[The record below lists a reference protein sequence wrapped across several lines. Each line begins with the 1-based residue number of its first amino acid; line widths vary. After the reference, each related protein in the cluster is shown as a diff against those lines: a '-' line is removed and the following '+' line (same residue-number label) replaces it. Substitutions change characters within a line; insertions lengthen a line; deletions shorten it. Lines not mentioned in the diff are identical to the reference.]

1 MSPSR
6 QGRPRLGAL
15 CLLCLLLGAA
25 LPASVPPLW
34 WRRGR
39 PRKSLGSRAEAELLC
54 QLAVLLMPG
63 VPIAEAFRD
72 FPVEKSEEWG
82 SSRLSPDL
90 TAYGVLKATDAALFI
105 EYDGYY
111 RHMEPPGLTRDMR
124 KTSALLQ
131 FVPGSL
137 VVRIA
142 HKERQ
147 WKDRSMQILVDCWF
161 TDHEPSLLKA
171 LHQVVASLLEQS
183 RGRLHPTL
191 ASRLESFAAE
201 GGMDTDGGIC
211 AKEADLAGMSDRRRA
226 NLEDFLCDGAH
237 LTASQVAKVIATS
250 PAVLGYS
257 IEANLKP
264 TVEWIKGLGLS
275 RSQVAKVIAAF
286 PRVLGLSIEANLKPT
301 VEWVK
306 GLGLTQSQVAKV
318 IARFPAVL
326 GYSIEENLKPTV
338 EWVKGLGLTQS
349 QVAKVIARFPAVL
362 GYSIEANLKRTVEWI
377 KGLGLSQSQVAKVIG
392 TYSPVLGYSI
402 EANLKPTVEWVKG
415 LGLSQSQVAKVISRF
430 PPVLGLSIEANLKP
444 TVEWIKGLGLSQS
457 QVAKV
462 IATCPAVLGLSIE
475 ANLEPTVE
483 WIKGLG
489 LTRSQVAKVILRRP
503 QVLGYSIEANLKP
516 TVEWI
521 KGMGLTRSQVAKVIA
536 TYPAVLGC
544 SIEANLK
551 PTVEWVK
558 GLGLSQSQVA
568 KVILQRPQVFGYSIE
583 ANLKPTVEWMKG
595 LGMSR
600 CQVGKLVAAF
610 PPVFGRRIDTN
621 LSAKHRLLQDFF
633 PGAEAAQLLAQS
645 PRLWSYR
652 YARLEHRL
660 SVLKSHND
668 LSKLASTMT
677 LPLDVFS
684 RRYPGTFDRRVKRC
698 RYQGTV
704 GGRSTDL
711 GAQSGDEADPSL

>member
-1 MSPSR
+1 MQSPSR
-6 QGRPRLGAL
+6 KGRPHIG
-15 CLLCLLLGAA
+15 LLCLLGLLLAA
-25 LPASVPPLW
+25 TLPASVPPLW
-34 WRRGR
+34 WRKGR
-39 PRKSLGSRAEAELLC
+39 PRKRLGSRAEAELLC
-54 QLAVLLMPG
+54 QLAVLLMPD

-105 EYDGYY
+105 EYDGHY
-111 RHMEPPGLTRDMR
+111 RHLEPPGLARDMR

-131 FVPGSL
+131 LVPAGSL

-147 WKDRSMQILVDCWF
+147 WKDKSMQVLVDCWF

-171 LHQVVASLLEQS
+171 VHQVVASLLEQS

-250 PAVLGYS
+250 PQVLGYS
-257 IEANLKP
+257 IEANMKP
-264 TVEWIKGLGLS
+264 TVEWIKRLGLS

-301 VEWVK
+301 VEWIK
-306 GLGLTQSQVAKV
+306 GLGLSRSQVAKV
-318 IARFPAVL
+318 IA
-326 GYSIEENLKPTV
+326 T
-338 EWVKGLGLTQS
+338 
-349 QVAKVIARFPAVL
+349 
-362 GYSIEANLKRTVEWI
+362 
-377 KGLGLSQSQVAKVIG
+377 
-392 TYSPVLGYSI
+392 
-402 EANLKPTVEWVKG
+402 
-415 LGLSQSQVAKVISRF
+415 F

-462 IATCPAVLGLSIE
+462 IATRPA
-475 ANLEPTVE
+475 
-483 WIKGLG
+483 
-489 LTRSQVAKVILRRP
+489 
-503 QVLGYSIEANLKP
+503 VLGYSIEANLKP

-521 KGMGLTRSQVAKVIA
+521 KG
-536 TYPAVLGC
+536 
-544 SIEANLK
+544 
-551 PTVEWVK
+551 
-558 GLGLSQSQVA
+558 LGLSQSQVA
-568 KVILQRPQVFGYSIE
+568 KVIAKHPPVLGYSIE
-583 ANLKPTVEWMKG
+583 ANLKPTVEWIKRLGLSQSQVAKAISMFPQVLSLSIEANLKPTMGWMKG

-600 CQVGKLVAAF
+600 CQIGKLIAAF
-610 PPVFGRRIDTN
+610 PSVFGLRIDTN
-621 LSAKHRLLQDFF
+621 LSAKHRLLQEFF
-633 PGAEAAQLLAQS
+633 PGAQAAQLLAHS
-645 PRLWSYR
+645 PRLWSYT

-660 SVLKSHND
+660 SVLKSRNE
-668 LSKLASTMT
+668 LSKLAGAMT
-677 LPLDVFS
+677 LPVDAFS
-684 RRYPGTFDRRVKRC
+684 RRYPGTCRTCTPTDGTPRYHKRPVGSPEVC
-698 RYQGTV
+698 QLILVRANDGVLLDIRSHRYARASPNQLTIKGA
-704 GGRSTDL
+704 SPLHLAAQL
-711 GAQSGDEADPSL
+711 GKPELVSLLLELEGQTALSLASSKKVISMLQEAPVSQAD